1 MSADPASL
9 AFVDT
14 NIFVYASANDD
25 TVRAPI
31 AQQLLDQLMAAQAL
45 ATSTQ
50 VLQELFVTLTRK
62 GDRRLRAEEVLRI
75 LDRITQFRVFTVG
88 YAAIREA
95 AELSGSDAL
104 SFWDALILVAAARS
118 GATRLY
124 TEDLQHGR
132 TVLGVEIVNPFRRAR
147 RSSSFREC

>member
-1 MSADPASL
+1 MSADPAPL

-14 NIFVYASANDD
+14 NIFVYASAADD

-31 AQQLLDQLMAAQAL
+31 AQQLLDQLM
-45 ATSTQ
+45 
-50 VLQELFVTLTRK
+50 
-62 GDRRLRAEEVLRI
+62 
-75 LDRITQFRVFTVG
+75 
-88 YAAIREA
+88 
-95 AELSGSDAL
+95 
-104 SFWDALILVAAARS
+104 AAARS

-147 RSSSFREC
+147 RS